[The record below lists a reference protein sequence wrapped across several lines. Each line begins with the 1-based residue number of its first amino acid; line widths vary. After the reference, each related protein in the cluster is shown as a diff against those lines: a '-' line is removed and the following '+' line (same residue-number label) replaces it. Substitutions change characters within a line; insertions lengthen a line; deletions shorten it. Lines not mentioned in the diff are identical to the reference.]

1 MSKPHKQKKE
11 SKKANRRQNARW
23 LVTITSVLILLL
35 AIWLW
40 YESLEEDNN
49 LNSIGQGDNVWFKF
63 MTPVELPAV
72 RSSEWSTRSNPNM
85 KEE

>member
-1 MSKPHKQKKE
+1 MSKPLKQKKE

-40 YESLEEDNN
+40 HESLEEDNN
-49 LNSIGQGDNVWFKF
+49 LNSIGQGDNVVVQIHD
-63 MTPVELPAV
+63 PG
-72 RSSEWSTRSNPNM
+72 
-85 KEE
+85 

>member
-35 AIWLW
+35 AICLW

-49 LNSIGQGDNVWFKF
+49 LNSIGQGDNVVVQIHD
-63 MTPVELPAV
+63 PG
-72 RSSEWSTRSNPNM
+72 
-85 KEE
+85 

>member
-1 MSKPHKQKKE
+1 MSKPLKQKKE

-49 LNSIGQGDNVWFKF
+49 LNSIGKGDNVVVQIHD
-63 MTPVELPAV
+63 PG
-72 RSSEWSTRSNPNM
+72 
-85 KEE
+85 